1 MSFFR
6 LIVNADDFGYSE
18 AVNRAILNSF
28 ESSLVTS
35 TSIMA
40 NMPGFDH
47 AVGLI
52 RRHDLKEQKV
62 GVHLNLTEGFP
73 LSRTLTAC
81 PTFCGED
88 GRFIYHRDRSL
99 FRLSRKERVAV
110 EDELRMQLERVLAAG
125 IRPSHLDSHHH
136 VHTEW
141 AIAPLVC
148 GLARRYGIRRIRL
161 TRNMGPVPSRAKR
174 WYKKLFNYWFLG
186 RRSGLV
192 DNTDYFGDIADMNYF
207 LNRGEGRRENSA
219 GAGRA
224 KSAGVGR
231 AGGWARDLSFEIM
244 VHPLFD
250 PSGRLVDLDG
260 RDLREGLQPFI
271 P

>member
-1 MSFFR
+1 MRFSR

-18 AVNRAILNSF
+18 AVNGAILNSF
-28 ESSLVTS
+28 ESFLLTS
-35 TSIMA
+35 TSIVA

-52 RRHDLKEQKV
+52 RRHAFLERKV
-62 GVHLNLTEGFP
+62 GLHLNLTEGFP
-73 LSRTLTAC
+73 LSRSLMAC
-81 PTFCGED
+81 PLFCGGD
-88 GRFIYHRDRSL
+88 GRLIYHRDRSL
-99 FRLSRKERVAV
+99 FRLSRKELAAV
-110 EDELRMQLERVLAAG
+110 YDELRMQLERVLAAG

-148 GLARRYGIRRIRL
+148 RLARSYGIRRIRL

-174 WYKKLFNYWFLG
+174 WYKKFFNYWFLG
-186 RRSGLV
+186 RHSGLV

-207 LNRGEGRRENSA
+207 LNSDSSARANSSRGGQ
-219 GAGRA
+219 
-224 KSAGVGR
+224 
-231 AGGWARDLSFEIM
+231 DHSFEIM

-271 P
+271 PIDP